1 MAALKVKRV
10 YAPVE
15 AGDGL
20 RILVDRVW
28 PRGLT
33 RQAAQVDLWLKEVA
47 PSHELRKWFGHQ
59 PERWA
64 EFHRRYFAEL
74 EGSPEALRPILEG
87 LRAGTVTLVYSARD
101 SEHNQAVALRDYL
114 LQKGL
119 VKAAPEG

>member
-1 MAALKVKRV
+1 MAALKVKRI

-64 EFHRRYFAEL
+64 EFRRRYFAEL
-74 EGSPEALRPILEG
+74 EGSPETLQPILEELG
-87 LRAGTVTLVYSARD
+87 AGTVTLVYSARD
-101 SEHNQAVALRDYL
+101 SEHNQAVALRGYL